1 MSAHRTKG
9 APVEGGG
16 QACYRAAV
24 ANETAL
30 DAPLPDEVAVGRGWL
45 LGYRRYPVF
54 SAGWLWRRVLCFA
67 AISGGVAV
75 LLAAALWASQGEA
88 SKALATFGYFVGGI
102 TGLSAFGPMLATWV
116 RHRRWGGRRERI
128 GVAVALL
135 VGVAGASVI
144 DGWAS
149 SGIER
154 ATATPSPP
162 SPPSQTS
169 PPSLPSQTPAQPA
182 AAPARAP
189 GDSAVGDAFA
199 LLLYALFGGGL
210 ALVRYFSEER
220 ELAELAHRQ
229 ALAAARQRQSELDAR
244 LGLLQAQVEPHFLFN
259 ALASV
264 RSLIGE
270 DAAAAQALLDALVT
284 YLRASIPRLRE
295 AAHLESTLGQQLEL
309 CTAYLEVMRGRMGG
323 RLTIEVAVEE
333 RLWAARF
340 PPLLLISLVEN
351 AIKHGLEPKRGP
363 GRIEVRA
370 AAAGGELV
378 VTVRDDGVGLR
389 DGVMGS
395 GVGLRNVREALAAR
409 YGQAGRFALAG
420 RPDGGVVAELRVP
433 LEGAAARG
441 GPDEPPPPGAEER
454 P

>member
-1 MSAHRTKG
+1 MSANRTKG
-9 APVEGGG
+9 ARVEGGG

-24 ANETAL
+24 ANETSL
-30 DAPLPDEVAVGRGWL
+30 DTPLPDEVAVGRGGL

-54 SAGWLWRRVLCFA
+54 SAGWLWRRVVCFA
-67 AISGGVAV
+67 AISGAVAV

-128 GVAVALL
+128 GLAVALL

-154 ATATPSPP
+154 ATATPGAAASAPG
-162 SPPSQTS
+162 
-169 PPSLPSQTPAQPA
+169 PAQPPA
-182 AAPARAP
+182 QAPAPAP
-189 GDSAVGDAFA
+189 GDSPAGDALA

-295 AAHLESTLGQQLEL
+295 AAHLESTLGQQLDL

-323 RLTIEVAVEE
+323 RLTVEVAVEE
-333 RLWAARF
+333 RLLAASF

-363 GRIEVRA
+363 GRIAVRA

-389 DGVMGS
+389 DGIMGS

-409 YGQAGRFALAG
+409 YGAAGRFALAG
-420 RPDGGVVAELRVP
+420 LPDGGVAAELRVP
-433 LEGAAARG
+433 LEGGPERG
-441 GPDEPPPPGAEER
+441 GAGEPPPGAEA
-454 P
+454 PP

>member
-1 MSAHRTKG
+1 MSANRTKG
-9 APVEGGG
+9 ARVEGGG
-16 QACYRAAV
+16 RACYRAAV

-54 SAGWLWRRVLCFA
+54 SAGWLWRRVMCFA
-67 AISGGVAV
+67 AVSGGVAV

-88 SKALATFGYFVGGI
+88 SRALAMFGYFVGGI

-135 VGVAGASVI
+135 LGVAGASVI

-154 ATATPSPP
+154 VTATPAAATSGPPARAP
-162 SPPSQTS
+162 SP
-169 PPSLPSQTPAQPA
+169 
-182 AAPARAP
+182 APARASS
-189 GDSAVGDAFA
+189 DSPAGDALA
-199 LLLYALFGGGL
+199 LLLYALLGGGL

-220 ELAELAHRQ
+220 ELSELAHRQ

-323 RLTIEVAVEE
+323 RLTVEVAVEE
-333 RLWAARF
+333 RLLAASF

-363 GRIEVRA
+363 GRIAVRA
-370 AAAGGELV
+370 VAAGGELV

-389 DGVMGS
+389 DGIMGS

-420 RPDGGVVAELRVP
+420 LPDGGVAAELRVP
-433 LEGAAARG
+433 LEGAPARG
-441 GPDEPPPPGAEER
+441 GSDEPRPGAEER
-454 P
+454 T